1 MKDEIYEYLK
11 GKKIL
16 LLGFGREG
24 RATYKLIR
32 SIDKDY
38 PIGISDLKKL
48 DDEDILCDN
57 NVTIYSG
64 DNYLDACYDYDII
77 IKGPGVIIKDYL
89 PDEVKMKITCQ
100 TDLFLQFSH
109 NMIIGIT
116 GTKGKSTTTSLTYHI
131 LDKLGKKSILMGN
144 VGVPVFDT
152 IDKLE
157 KDTICVIEFS
167 SHQLEFM
174 HNSPHIGVILDVY
187 EEHLD
192 HYVSLL
198 DYVAAKKNIY
208 RYQKEDDYTILGD
221 SPYLKDTDIK
231 SNLYLENRDFKLT
244 DNELIIKDKKI
255 PLSKIETKL
264 VGKHNL
270 YNILVCLTI
279 ISILDLDI
287 DAAIKAIK
295 DFNGLPHRMEYV
307 GVYNDITFY
316 DDSIATSAES
326 AMFAVDA
333 LKNVD
338 TIFIG
343 GMDRGIKY
351 DDLVNYLDKSNI
363 SNILL
368 LPNTNNR
375 IKELFDKINTK
386 KNVLVVSD
394 MIEAMT
400 LAKKITKPG
409 KICLLS
415 PAAPSYG
422 FYKNFEYRGDHF
434 KELAKKEL

>member
-131 LDKLGKKSILMGN
+131 LDKLGKKAILMGN

-198 DYVAAKKNIY
+198 DYVSAKKNIY